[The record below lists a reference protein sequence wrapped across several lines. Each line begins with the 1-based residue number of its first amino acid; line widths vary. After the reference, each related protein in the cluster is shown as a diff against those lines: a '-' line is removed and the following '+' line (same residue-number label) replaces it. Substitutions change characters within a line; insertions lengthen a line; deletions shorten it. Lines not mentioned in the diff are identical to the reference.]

1 VLGTERERA
10 FLWTVPAQLAGRWSL
25 RNDQGQVLGQF
36 ELQQRYQR
44 AGGQMMLEGRSQ
56 PLLGARIE
64 GHTLRFQYI
73 GRDEGLH
80 SLALTTAGPIL
91 QGEMTVHGTT
101 QVVRAQRQP

>member
-1 VLGTERERA
+1 MV
-10 FLWTVPAQLAGRWSL
+10 LAGK
-25 RNDQGQVLGQF
+25 
-36 ELQQRYQR
+36 
-44 AGGQMMLEGRSQ
+44 SQ

-64 GHTLRFQYI
+64 GNTLRFQYI

-80 SLALTTAGPIL
+80 SIALTSSGPIL